1 MGDESFAKPLL
12 ADNEI
17 EHLAMKVT
25 STDKVLKM
33 LKLDDGLDGILRN
46 PNLKAFSNYI
56 RKVDTTNPDQI
67 LITTLINRYGDDT
80 LAKFLFEAKQVK
92 KTKEMAKMLQAM
104 QFIKWFD
111 EGKTPNQIF
120 HMLDLRH
127 ITAYEDKLHTLWWE
141 YVTAYAHLASKSKNP
156 LPVEI

>member
-25 STDKVLKM
+25 STDKVFKM

-46 PNLKAFSNYI
+46 PNLKAFANYI
-56 RKVDTTNPDQI
+56 RKTNAKNPDQV
-67 LITTLINRYGDDT
+67 LITTLINRYGDET

-92 KTKEMAKMLQAM
+92 KTKEMAKMLQAA
-104 QFIKWFD
+104 QFVKWFD
-111 EGKTPNQIF
+111 EGKTPHHIF
-120 HMLDLRH
+120 QMLDLRH
-127 ITAYEDKLHTLWWE
+127 ITTYKDKFQKLWRE
-141 YVTAYAHLASKSKNP
+141 YVSAYAHLVSKS
-156 LPVEI
+156 